1 MGKHPLF
8 TAFYVYKGQKMSN
21 TVSKQM
27 FGRRVIYTD
36 AKEITKDNLITELLK
51 AFNVHIL
58 NRGEIEYL
66 YNYYKGDQPILYRTK
81 EIREDIVNKVVENRA
96 NQIVSFKVGYL
107 CGNPIQYISRNA
119 NSDLTDQIDKL
130 NALMNVEGK
139 SAKDKELFEWQMI
152 AGTSYRMV
160 LPNEDV
166 EDKEDCPFEITTLD
180 PRNTFIIY
188 SSDVSHKPLAA
199 VYYVRHGEPLVDGNL
214 YKMFSVY
221 TKNMYFEVEENKI
234 VTAKPHA
241 FNIPIVEY
249 PANNAR
255 MGAFEPVLS
264 LLDAINEVDSNRV
277 DGIEQF
283 IQSLMVLYNCTLG
296 DETTTSVQQK
306 GIIEL
311 KSVGDNKADIKI
323 LNEQLNQSETQTLK
337 DDMYQTVLEIVGMPS
352 QGNGSSDSSNNGAVI
367 LKNGWQGAEARAK
380 DSELLFK
387 QSEQKFLK
395 LVLRICRDLSD
406 IDIKVIDIEP
416 HFTRRNYEDILSKS
430 QVLTTMLAS
439 EKIAPKLAFQTCGL
453 FIDSEEAYKESV
465 EWIAEQEEKK
475 KQEALENAEMQM
487 MNGEGSET
495 DDSEGASADNT
506 NEGDDNATWNRKKRG
521 VMCKETG
528 QVYSSGIEAERQNGI
543 AKGKISVAIK
553 TGGIAGGYH
562 WTYA

>member
-1 MGKHPLF
+1 
-8 TAFYVYKGQKMSN
+8 MSN

-36 AKEITKDNLITELLK
+36 AKEITSKNLITELQK

-107 CGNPIQYISRNA
+107 CGNPIQYISRSA
-119 NSDLTDQIDKL
+119 NDDLTDQIDEL
-130 NALMNVEGK
+130 NGLMNIEGK

-152 AGTSYRMV
+152 CGTSYRMV
-160 LPNEDV
+160 LPR
-166 EDKEDCPFEITTLD
+166 EDKDDEEDCPFEITTLD

-214 YKMFSVY
+214 FKTFSVY
-221 TKNMYFEVEENKI
+221 TKNMYFEVTENKI
-234 VTAKPHA
+234 VKEQLHG

-249 PANNAR
+249 PANNSR

-296 DETTTSVQQK
+296 EETTTSVQQK

-387 QSEQKFLK
+387 QNEQKFLK
-395 LVLRICRDLSD
+395 LVLRICRDLAD
-406 IDIKVIDIEP
+406 IDIKVKDIEP

-465 EWIAEQEEKK
+465 EYMAEQEEKK
-475 KQEALENAEMQM
+475 KLEAMENAQNQM
-487 MNGEGSET
+487 MNGEGSAEQI
-495 DDSEGASADNT
+495 DNGDSNKGTADP
-506 NEGDDNATWNRKKRG
+506 GDNNATWNRKKRG

-553 TGGIAGGYH
+553 TGGVAGGYH